1 MNTGVWTLPSSPFRF
16 TLPVTRIPLRGE
28 GSLRVLH
35 GQTTQ
40 AIEGAAPGSL
50 IETCC
55 VTPTA
60 RLVALAAVA
69 VLSDGAELLITAG
82 SSAQVHQSLDRV
94 LFPADRVELGQP
106 EELLW
111 HGIVNA
117 ENDAG
122 GAGWSLPGQHWLLP
136 PGSELPAALQAAVEL
151 SAEQIEQV
159 RIHQGIPAPG
169 AELSDDFN
177 PFELGLRH
185 RVSLEKGCYLGQETL
200 AKLHSRDGLKQQL
213 RRFLVPEG
221 AAPPEPAQQLRMD
234 TGERAAVVT
243 SVSGNRGLLL
253 LHRRAWDQSEIA
265 GLQLSLPAAAEFE
278 SH

>member
-1 MNTGVWTLPSSPFRF
+1 MSAGVWALPASPFHF
-16 TLPVTRIPLRGE
+16 TLPVARIPLRGE

-69 VLSDGAELLITAG
+69 VLSDGADLLVTAG
-82 SSAQVHQSLDRV
+82 SPAQVHQSLDRV
-94 LFPADRVELGQP
+94 LFPADRVALGEPQA
-106 EELLW
+106 LLW
-111 HGIVNA
+111 HGLVQPGG
-117 ENDAG
+117 EPG
-122 GAGWSLPGQHWLLP
+122 GAGWSLPGQHWLLAE
-136 PGSELPAALQAAVEL
+136 GEALPEPLMAAAAL
-151 SAEQIEQV
+151 SPEQQEQL

-169 AELSDDFN
+169 AELREEFN
-177 PFELGLRH
+177 PFELGLRQ

-213 RRFLVPEG
+213 RRFVVADG
-221 AAPPEPAQQLRMD
+221 ADAPEPGQQLR
-234 TGERAAVVT
+234 TTSGERGALVT
-243 SVSGNRGLLL
+243 SVQGGRGLLL
-253 LHRRAWDQSEIA
+253 LHRRCWDQSELA
-265 GLQLSLPAAAEFE
+265 GLALSLPEAAAFD

>member
-1 MNTGVWTLPSSPFRF
+1 M
-16 TLPVTRIPLRGE
+16 RGE

-40 AIEGAAPGSL
+40 AIEGAATGSL

-69 VLSDGAELLITAG
+69 VVADGADLLVTAG
-82 SSAQVHQSLDRV
+82 SAAQVHQSLDRV
-94 LFPADRVELGQP
+94 LFPADRVALGEPQA
-106 EELLW
+106 LLW
-111 HGIVNA
+111 HGLVQPDG
-117 ENDAG
+117 EPG
-122 GAGWSLPGQHWLLP
+122 GAGWSLPGQHWLLAE
-136 PGSELPAALQAAVEL
+136 GEALPEPLVAAAAL
-151 SAEQIEQV
+151 SPEQQEQL

-169 AELSDDFN
+169 AELSEEFN
-177 PFELGLRH
+177 PFELGLRQ

-213 RRFLVPEG
+213 RRFVVAAG
-221 AAPPEPAQQLRMD
+221 AAAPEPGQQLRTA

-243 SVSGNRGLLL
+243 SLQGDRGLLL
-253 LHRRAWDQSEIA
+253 LHRRCWDQSELA
-265 GLQLSLPAAAEFE
+265 GLELSLPDAAAFD

>member
-1 MNTGVWTLPSSPFRF
+1 MTASAWSLPASPFRF
-16 TLPVTRIPLRGE
+16 TLPVARIPLRGE

-40 AIEGAAPGSL
+40 AIEGAATGSL

-69 VLSDGAELLITAG
+69 VVADGADLFVTAG
-82 SSAQVHQSLDRV
+82 SAAQVHQSLDRV
-94 LFPADRVELGQP
+94 LFPADRVALGEPQA
-106 EELLW
+106 LLW
-111 HGIVNA
+111 HGLVQPDG
-117 ENDAG
+117 EPG
-122 GAGWSLPGQHWLLP
+122 GAGWSLPGRHWLL
-136 PGSELPAALQAAVEL
+136 SEGEALPEPLVAAAAL
-151 SAEQIEQV
+151 SPEQQEQL

-169 AELSDDFN
+169 AELSEEFN
-177 PFELGLRH
+177 PFELGLRQ

-213 RRFLVPEG
+213 RRFVVAAG
-221 AAPPEPAQQLRMD
+221 AAAPEPGQQLRTA

-243 SVSGNRGLLL
+243 SVQGDRGLLL
-253 LHRRAWDQSEIA
+253 LHRRCWDQSELA
-265 GLQLSLPAAAEFE
+265 GLELSLPDAAAFD

>member
-1 MNTGVWTLPSSPFRF
+1 MSASAWSLPASPFRF
-16 TLPVTRIPLRGE
+16 TLPVARIPLRGE

-69 VLSDGAELLITAG
+69 VVADGADLLVTAG
-82 SSAQVHQSLDRV
+82 SAAQVHQSLDRV
-94 LFPADRVELGQP
+94 LFPADRVALDEPQA
-106 EELLW
+106 LLW
-111 HGIVNA
+111 HGLVQPDG
-117 ENDAG
+117 EPG
-122 GAGWSLPGQHWLLP
+122 GAGWSLPGRHLLL
-136 PGSELPAALQAAVEL
+136 SEGEALPEPLEAAAAL
-151 SAEQIEQV
+151 SPEQQDQL
-159 RIHQGIPAPG
+159 RIHQGIPASG
-169 AELSDDFN
+169 AELSEEYN
-177 PFELGLRH
+177 PFELGLRQ

-213 RRFLVPEG
+213 RRFVVAAG
-221 AAPPEPAQQLRMD
+221 AAAPEPGQQLRTA

-243 SVSGNRGLLL
+243 SLQGDRGLLL
-253 LHRRAWDQSEIA
+253 LHRRCWDQSELA
-265 GLQLSLPAAAEFE
+265 GLELSLPQAAAFD

>member
-1 MNTGVWTLPSSPFRF
+1 MTASAWSLPASPFRF
-16 TLPVTRIPLRGE
+16 TLPVARIPLRGE

-40 AIEGAAPGSL
+40 AIEGAATGSL

-69 VLSDGAELLITAG
+69 VVADGADLIVTAG
-82 SSAQVHQSLDRV
+82 SPAQVHQSLDRV
-94 LFPADRVELGQP
+94 LFPADRVALGEPQA
-106 EELLW
+106 LLW
-111 HGIVNA
+111 HGLVQPDG
-117 ENDAG
+117 EPG
-122 GAGWSLPGQHWLLP
+122 GAGWSLPGQHRLLAE
-136 PGSELPAALQAAVEL
+136 GEALPEPLVVAAAL
-151 SAEQIEQV
+151 SSEQQEQL

-169 AELSDDFN
+169 AELSEEFN
-177 PFELGLRH
+177 PFELGLRQ

-213 RRFLVPEG
+213 RRFVVAAG
-221 AAPPEPAQQLRMD
+221 AAAPEPGQQLRTA

-243 SVSGNRGLLL
+243 SLQGDRGLLL
-253 LHRRAWDQSEIA
+253 LHRRCWDQSELA
-265 GLQLSLPAAAEFE
+265 GLELSLPDAAAFD